1 MVYQPK
7 SSLSQIDMFSS
18 PEFKTVTESLRSI
31 KRRSNLILFCLLIF
45 SLAGFYQILNLTIVK
60 QENYTTESNKNSII
74 ILPIY
79 PARGLIVSA
88 EDNSLLVENIVSQK
102 LVVSIKNKDGFEDTI
117 NSVRKLVGL
126 NQSQKNNFLRELAVS
141 PPSQQFITLAKDL
154 TDTQVAK
161 FLLNKDKWPRIKLDS
176 GLKRYVIDS
185 SLFSHALG
193 YLGPVSKEE
202 QQDSE
207 NFKYLND
214 SKTGKTGLEKYYENE
229 LRGTLGY
236 KTLEIDVFGR
246 EVRELERVLPTKAKD
261 IYLSLDRDLQII
273 ARNGLKGRK
282 GAVVALDPN
291 TGFIKVL
298 ISSPD
303 YDPNLFNKS
312 ATGDV
317 DLILSNKDAPF
328 FNRAI
333 SGNYPPASTLKP
345 FLGLLGLESGVVTWN
360 TEIEDNGFFQIEG
373 QGRRYRGWKEEGH
386 GIVNLNKAIIES
398 SDVYFYELAAQL
410 TVDRISPFLENF
422 GFGKV
427 THIDLDAE
435 TSGVLPSRKWKLGS
449 VGDFWFVGDT
459 INLGIGQGFISIS
472 PIQLAV
478 AVSALA
484 TKGTAYKPS
493 LVEKINDI
501 NTMPEIL
508 YKINLKKDVHW
519 KRVEGSMVSVI
530 NSWNGTAHNLYEER
544 LVNIAGKTGTAQIK
558 SLTEEDLTVQE
569 EYEGV
574 RKDILNRDHA
584 LFVSYGP
591 VPKPNLTV
599 VVIVE
604 NGESGSAV
612 AAPIAKSLIDAY
624 QKKIKENG

>member
-7 SSLSQIDMFSS
+7 SSLSQIDMFNS
-18 PEFKTVTESLRSI
+18 PEFKTVTESLRSV
-31 KRRSNLILFCLLIF
+31 KRRSNIILFCLLIF
-45 SLAGFYQILNLTIVK
+45 SLAGLYQILNLTIIK
-60 QENYTTESNKNSII
+60 QENYITESNKNSII
-74 ILPIY
+74 RLPIY
-79 PARGLIVSA
+79 PTRGLIMSA

-126 NQSQKNNFLRELAVS
+126 DQSQKNNFFRELAVS

-154 TDTQVAK
+154 TDTQLAK

-176 GLKRYVIDS
+176 GLKRYVIDN

-202 QQDSE
+202 KQDSE

-273 ARNGLKGRK
+273 ARKGLKGRK

-312 ATGDV
+312 ATGDI
-317 DLILSNKDAPF
+317 DLILSNEDAPF

-422 GFGKV
+422 GFGKA

-501 NTMPEIL
+501 NTVPEIL
-508 YKINLKKDVHW
+508 YKIDLKKDIHW

-584 LFVSYGP
+584 LFVGYGP

-604 NGESGSAV
+604 NGESGSGV

-624 QKKIKENG
+624 QKK